1 MIGIIVL
8 ILVSLFFALILGYI
22 ADKRGAKV
30 AYWALMGAILGP
42 IAIPFVF
49 IARTKRVDKKAS
61 HKESS
66 ITD

>member
-1 MIGIIVL
+1 MIGLIVL
-8 ILVSLFFALILGYI
+8 ILVSLFFAFILGYI

-42 IAIPFVF
+42 IAIPFAF
-49 IARTKRVDKKAS
+49 IAKTKRVDKKER

-66 ITD
+66 LTD